1 MNIFNIFFRIL
12 NRLKKELPL
21 YFIRKTVK
29 TTEGII
35 ISFTSYPARLSHLH
49 FVVRSLLR
57 QSVHPEKII
66 LYLGT
71 DTNPKDIP
79 RSLRKLT
86 KYNFEIRT
94 GNADIKP
101 HKKYFFAMQEFP
113 KKNIV
118 TVDDDIIYHKDFLRD
133 LYNSYR
139 KNPDCVHARRVTKL
153 TASNGNINKYEKFIY
168 KFKDELNPSHAL
180 MAIGCG
186 GVLYPAGCFK
196 NDDFNISL
204 IIKNCLNTD
213 DIYLKFLE
221 IKNLVKVVY
230 VPSKYEEDLNVRNTQ
245 KTGLFH
251 SNYESGNKNDVAF
264 ENLTKVMKINIA
276 DYL

>member
-1 MNIFNIFFRIL
+1 MKILNLLFRIL
-12 NRLKKELPL
+12 TRLSKELPL
-21 YFIRKTVK
+21 FFISTPKITKKGLIV
-29 TTEGII
+29 
-35 ISFTSYPARLSHLH
+35 SFTSYPARLSNLH

-57 QSVHPEKII
+57 QSVKPEKII

-71 DTNPKDIP
+71 DTKPEDIP
-79 RSLRKLT
+79 DSLKKLQ
-86 KYNFEIRT
+86 KFNFEIKT

-113 KKNIV
+113 KYNIV
-118 TVDDDIIYHKDFLRD
+118 TVDDDIIYHKDFLKD
-133 LYNSYR
+133 LYNSYL
-139 KNPDCVHARRVTKL
+139 KNPSSVHARRVTKL
-153 TASNGNINKYEKFIY
+153 TASDGNINKYEKFIY

-196 NDDFNISL
+196 REDFNIPL
-204 IIKNCLNTD
+204 ITENCLNTD

-221 IKNLVKVVY
+221 IKNNVKVVY
-230 VPSKYEEDLNVRNTQ
+230 VPSRYEEDLSVRNTQ

-251 SNYESGNKNDVAF
+251 SNYESGNKNDLSF
-264 ENLTKVMKINIA
+264 ENLTKAMNINIA